1 MIRAEY
7 RPESDKFESVRSED
21 PDSIKK
27 GILVPL
33 DPGQSGWRS
42 QEDHT
47 IPSQHVPV
55 LWQDISEYGS
65 DCTQE
70 CPGFVLECPAQYHT
84 DDACDMDRGVYG
96 VLYSEISE
104 YGWKTIRPC
113 ATTPPGTDGTDE
125 WYSDATSVVVC

>member
-33 DPGQSGWRS
+33 DPGQSGWP

-55 LWQDISEYGS
+55 LWQDISDYGS

-70 CPGFVLECPAQYHT
+70 CPGFVNARRSTILMMHVIRTVECMECCTLRSPN
-84 DDACDMDRGVYG
+84 
-96 VLYSEISE
+96 
-104 YGWKTIRPC
+104 
-113 ATTPPGTDGTDE
+113 TDE
-125 WYSDATSVVVC
+125 KPSCHARRHHRVRMAQISGILMRHLL